1 MTKRKITF
9 PTSFLKREHLVIK
22 GAFQWVHI
30 KADGHIISIVGGEK
44 GCGLYGNGETTFEM
58 YDKED
63 EDVKGWLTIDEINK
77 HLDETINTEYN
88 LL

>member
-1 MTKRKITF
+1 MTKKTKITF

-30 KADGHIISIVGGEK
+30 LADGHIISIVGGS
-44 GCGLYGNGETTFEM
+44 GRCGLYGNGETTFEM
-58 YDKED
+58 FDKD
-63 EDVKGWLTIDEINK
+63 GEDVKGWLTIDTINK
-77 HLDETINTEYN
+77 YLDETYN